1 MTRKATVLILLI
13 LAFSALGCR
22 GRTDK
27 SEGTVILSVSRFDGL
42 PSTVSAATGP
52 FSIGTININNVPK
65 DPNGTTSG
73 LQTVELRSYE
83 VRYTRRD
90 TGHRAPPTL
99 VGGVFGSIAVS
110 SQTTI
115 NNLPFLM
122 SNQTQTP
129 PLSDLT
135 HNGADSETGT
145 SVIVLDV
152 TITFFGRTLA
162 GDDVASAPS
171 TFTIEVRP

>member
-1 MTRKATVLILLI
+1 MTRKATVLTLLV
-13 LAFSALGCR
+13 LASVLGCR

-42 PSTVSAATGP
+42 PSVVSATNGP
-52 FSIGTININNVPK
+52 FIIGTININNVPK
-65 DPNGTTSG
+65 DPTGTTSN

-90 TGHRAPPTL
+90 TGRRVPPTL
-99 VGGVFGSIAVS
+99 VGGIFGSIPVS
-110 SQTTI
+110 SQTTL

-129 PLSDLT
+129 PLSDLI

-145 SVIVLDV
+145 SIIVLDA

-162 GDDVASAPS
+162 GDDIASAPS